1 MVAFMA
7 DERGSGISRACR
19 LAGYPKSMYYYKRR
33 TDDDTEVEAAIREA
47 ARHGDGF
54 WKIYARLRK
63 AGRPWNH
70 KRVYRVYRELRLN
83 KRTRLRRR
91 VPAREPCHL
100 SAPPAPCDTWSL
112 DFVSDKLEGGRT
124 FRVLNVLDDCTR
136 EAVAMEVSMSM
147 PASRV
152 VKTLEKTIFIHGKPR
167 RIRTDNGLEFIS
179 GLLADWCKANGIEH
193 VFTQPGCP
201 TQNSYVERFNGSYRR
216 GVLDAYLFRTLG
228 EARDITAA
236 WQADYNEARP
246 HESLGDMTPTE
257 YKESLTR

>member
-1 MVAFMA
+1 MT
-7 DERGSGISRACR
+7 DERDSGISRACR
-19 LAGYPKSMYYYKRR
+19 LAGYPKSMYYYKRT
-33 TDDDTEVEAAIREA
+33 TDDDAEVEAAIRKA

-54 WKIYARLRK
+54 WKIYAACVRR
-63 AGRPWNH
+63 AGRGTINGCTA
-70 KRVYRVYRELRLN
+70 N
-83 KRTRLRRR
+83 C
-91 VPAREPCHL
+91 ASISGSACGG
-100 SAPPAPCDTWSL
+100 APPVRAASACDTWSL

-167 RIRTDNGLEFIS
+167 RIRTDNGPEFIS

-228 EARDITAA
+228 EARYITAA
-236 WQADYNEARP
+236 WQADYNEAQP
-246 HESLGDMTPTE
+246 HESLGNMTPTE
-257 YKESLTR
+257 YKESLPG